1 MVKKIIALFTFV
13 FVVLSCTINEA
24 PEFIG
29 IENIKVLESTK
40 THITIKGEG
49 MFKNPNDIGGELKA
63 DGIKV
68 YINGNEM
75 ATVSSES
82 FDVPAKNEFT
92 IPLIVKIPTDSIF
105 SNKNLGGLIG
115 SLFSKKIEVKY
126 RGEILYKVLGF
137 SHSYNVEETEIIKIK
152 L

>member
-1 MVKKIIALFTFV
+1 MIKNIIGLFAFV
-13 FVVLSCTINEA
+13 LIVLSCTINEA
-24 PEFIG
+24 PEFVG

-40 THITIKGEG
+40 TYITIKGDG
-49 MFKNPNDIGGELKA
+49 LFKNPNDIGGELIA

-92 IPLIVKIPTDSIF
+92 IPLIVNIPTDSVF
-105 SNKNLGGLIG
+105 SNRNLGGLIG
-115 SLFSKKIEVKY
+115 SLFNKKIEVKY
-126 RGEILYKVLGF
+126 KGEILYKV
-137 SHSYNVEETEIIKIK
+137 
-152 L
+152 